1 MCRFLKKPIT
11 KSTRFKKSAA
21 TPRDI
26 LLHEIGH
33 IILCEYSK
41 IKAARLHYY
50 SQAPNLNR
58 IETDDPLLPII
69 QNIKT
74 DDKPMMRKYK
84 TQIKNRL
91 MIRLAG
97 EVLNASYDYSFEIDD
112 VDIYNIQATPDG
124 SLAYGMVLAAGL
136 NYEETIY
143 KTLRILKRRKR
154 RVSYL
159 FDYYTPIVANKSIVD
174 ILQPKS
180 FSVLHFLRLLRRKLR
195 L

>member
-1 MCRFLKKPIT
+1 MCRFLKTPIT
-11 KSTRFKKSAA
+11 KSTRFNKSAA

-33 IILCEYSK
+33 IVLSEYSK
-41 IKAARLHYY
+41 IKATRLHYY
-50 SQAPNLNR
+50 PRAPNLTR

-69 QNIKT
+69 QNI
-74 DDKPMMRKYK
+74 DANDKKMMRKYK
-84 TQIKNRL
+84 PQIKNRL

-112 VDIYNIQATPDG
+112 VDICNIRATPDG
-124 SLAYGMVLAAGL
+124 SLAYNMVLAAGL

-143 KTLRILKRRKR
+143 KTLKILKKR
-154 RVSYL
+154 RRRISYL
-159 FDYYTPIVANKSIVD
+159 FDYYTPIVADKSIVD
-174 ILQPKS
+174 ILQSTS
-180 FSVLHFLRLLRRKLR
+180 FSVLHFLRRKLR